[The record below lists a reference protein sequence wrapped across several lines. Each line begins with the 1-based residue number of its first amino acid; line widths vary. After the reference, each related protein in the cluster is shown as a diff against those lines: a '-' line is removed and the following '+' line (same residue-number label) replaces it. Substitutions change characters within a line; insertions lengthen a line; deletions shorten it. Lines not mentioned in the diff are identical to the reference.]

1 MSAEATVL
9 HGPLPSA
16 HGNTASPMSRGGDE
30 RSRSLHASR
39 EQQHHHHHQQR
50 RDSQASYYYREQ
62 DKREGRS
69 QRYEDRDSTR
79 PSSSASASASSSSWP
94 YRDIIKSVLSV
105 MTRSD
110 LSALTSASAPASS
123 DKNLDKERDSEKKEM
138 KDKDRNV
145 EDVVRGLA
153 MEEWNSRWLD
163 ELVAKVKGEL
173 NDTASDHSISDN
185 GPPTPLSDTS
195 SKDSMKR
202 YQPTVED
209 YDESEDEASSIFER
223 SFAAATEEA
232 QHKPLTRTSSS
243 LSNASSDSSS
253 SSSSYSAASS
263 ASSSPSPTDKDSVP
277 SPPSSVSSSSPPPR
291 PTVRFADKQPPVIHY
306 IPEPPE
312 PEEPEDDRDHERE
325 REREHGRERESY
337 REPERE
343 SYREPERESYREAER
358 EPYREPERELY
369 QPSLSSPSSSSSLHQ
384 RQGPAWPALFNER
397 DEPTPALGRF
407 LRGLANHIIA
417 EYAPIDS
424 LVITPD
430 KLFKFYTR
438 YRLDNEFFPFQR
450 VFDTRYHKSLR
461 GISFLFTDLRC
472 EHHLVQHSIASKPC
486 IPALTP
492 TGFEDWMTLMIRAFP
507 DREARRLD
515 LVLADIPLF
524 ADDRTTSSSSSS
536 SSSSSRSSLQGGQ
549 RLPRELPRELFPE
562 RGHARAFDLLASSFA
577 EWKSI
582 TSVVVV
588 PSETTT
594 TSLPPPSSSS
604 SSSSSHSQSHLHLH
618 HPAHTYAS
626 SSLIPPSLQKLP
638 PAATKALKEDTRRH
652 KDPCYIDQ
660 SRIIRPSSL
669 IYPPSATSSPS
680 SSFSTNV
687 SSSSPLPAGASLEG
701 KGAEG
706 VIVSSAASSSSSSSS
721 SSGSSSG
728 GSSSSKH
735 RSSRSKEREARHR
748 GASERSS
755 RPREPSPPRE
765 GRRHHK
771 SRRYRDS

>member
-16 HGNTASPMSRGGDE
+16 HGNTASSTPRGGDE
-30 RSRSLHASR
+30 RFRSLHASR
-39 EQQHHHHHQQR
+39 EQQHHQQR
-50 RDSQASYYYREQ
+50 RDSQSSYYREQ

-69 QRYEDRDSTR
+69 RRDEDRDSTR
-79 PSSSASASASSSSWP
+79 PSSSSTLTTTTSSSSSSFP

-110 LSALTSASAPASS
+110 LSALTSATASASS
-123 DKNLDKERDSEKKEM
+123 EKNPDKERDREKDL
-138 KDKDRNV
+138 KDKHRNV

-173 NDTASDHSISDN
+173 NDTASDHSVSEN

-223 SFAAATEEA
+223 SFAAAAQEDEDA

-263 ASSSPSPTDKDSVP
+263 ASSSPSPSDKDSVP

-312 PEEPEDDRDHERE
+312 PEEPEEDHAHEPERE
-325 REREHGRERESY
+325 RERDREYERERELY

-343 SYREPERESYREAER
+343 FYREPERD
-358 EPYREPERELY
+358 LY
-369 QPSLSSPSSSSSLHQ
+369 QPPLPPPPSSSSSSSSSLHQ

-515 LVLADIPLF
+515 LVLADVPLF
-524 ADDRTTSSSSSS
+524 ADDRTS
-536 SSSSSRSSLQGGQ
+536 SSSSSRSLGGGQ
-549 RLPRELPRELFPE
+549 RLPPELPRQLFPE

-588 PSETTT
+588 PSETTSSSS
-594 TSLPPPSSSS
+594 SLPPPSTSTS
-604 SSSSSHSQSHLHLH
+604 SSSSSHLHLH
-618 HPAHTYAS
+618 PAHAYAT

-652 KDPCYIDQ
+652 KDPCYIDHFFFVAVFAFVFVFDKQ
-660 SRIIRPSSL
+660 RFFFFCGNA
-669 IYPPSATSSPS
+669 Y
-680 SSFSTNV
+680 FV
-687 SSSSPLPAGASLEG
+687 G
-701 KGAEG
+701 
-706 VIVSSAASSSSSSSS
+706 
-721 SSGSSSG
+721 
-728 GSSSSKH
+728 
-735 RSSRSKEREARHR
+735 
-748 GASERSS
+748 
-755 RPREPSPPRE
+755 
-765 GRRHHK
+765 
-771 SRRYRDS
+771 

>member
-16 HGNTASPMSRGGDE
+16 HGNTASPTPRGGDE
-30 RSRSLHASR
+30 RFRSLHASR
-39 EQQHHHHHQQR
+39 EHHHQQR
-50 RDSQASYYYREQ
+50 RDSQSSYREQ
-62 DKREGRS
+62 DKREAPRS
-69 QRYEDRDSTR
+69 RRDEDRDSAATTTTR
-79 PSSSASASASSSSWP
+79 PSSSSSSFP

-110 LSALTSASAPASS
+110 LSALTSAPAPASSSSSSS
-123 DKNLDKERDSEKKEM
+123 DKNLDKEREREKDVKS
-138 KDKDRNV
+138 KDRQV

-173 NDTASDHSISDN
+173 NDTASDHSISEN

-195 SKDSMKR
+195 SKASMKR

-209 YDESEDEASSIFER
+209 YDESEDEASSIFDR
-223 SFAAATEEA
+223 SFAAASQEDA
-232 QHKPLTRTSSS
+232 RKPLTRTSSS

-253 SSSSYSAASS
+253 SSYSAASL
-263 ASSSPSPTDKDSVP
+263 ASSSPAPSDKDSVP

-312 PEEPEDDRDHERE
+312 PEEPEDEREHEPERE
-325 REREHGRERESY
+325 RERE
-337 REPERE
+337 
-343 SYREPERESYREAER
+343 R
-358 EPYREPERELY
+358 EPY
-369 QPSLSSPSSSSSLHQ
+369 QPHPSSSSSSSSLQYQPHSSSSSSSLQYQPHSSSSSLSSLHQ
-384 RQGPAWPALFNER
+384 RQGPAWTALFNER

-407 LRGLANHIIA
+407 LRGLANYIIA

-524 ADDRTTSSSSSS
+524 SDDRT
-536 SSSSSRSSLQGGQ
+536 SSRSSMQGGQ

-588 PSETTT
+588 PPEATTTTT
-594 TSLPPPSSSS
+594 TSSSSCSSIPPPSSSS
-604 SSSSSHSQSHLHLH
+604 SIPSSSHSQSHLHLH
-618 HPAHTYAS
+618 HPHTYAT

-652 KDPCYIDQ
+652 KDACYIDQ
-660 SRIIRPSSL
+660 SRLRPSSL
-669 IYPPSATSSPS
+669 IYPCTSSSSSPASPS
-680 SSFSTNV
+680 SSFSTTG
-687 SSSSPLPAGASLEG
+687 SSSSAMPASLEG
-701 KGAEG
+701 KAASEG
-706 VIVSSAASSSSSSSS
+706 IVVSSAASSSSSSSS
-721 SSGSSSG
+721 

-735 RSSRSKEREARHR
+735 RSSRSRDRESRHR
-748 GASERSS
+748 SGASERSS

>member
-9 HGPLPSA
+9 HGRLPSA
-16 HGNTASPMSRGGDE
+16 HGNTASPAPRGGDDKI
-30 RSRSLHASR
+30 RSLHTSSR
-39 EQQHHHHHQQR
+39 DRQQR
-50 RDSQASYYYREQ
+50 RDSQSSDGEQ
-62 DKREGRS
+62 DKREARP
-69 QRYEDRDSTR
+69 RREEDRDSAR
-79 PSSSASASASSSSWP
+79 APSSSSSSSFP
-94 YRDIIKSVLSV
+94 YRDIIKSVLSHV

-110 LSALTSASAPASS
+110 LPALTPASSASASS
-123 DKNLDKERDSEKKEM
+123 DKNLGKEREKEKGM
-138 KDKDRNV
+138 KDKDKQV

-173 NDTASDHSISDN
+173 NDTASDHSVSSDN

-195 SKDSMKR
+195 SKSSMKR

-209 YDESEDEASSIFER
+209 YDESEDEASSVFEHG
-223 SFAAATEEA
+223 FQEE
-232 QHKPLTRTSSS
+232 QPHKPLTRTSSS
-243 LSNASSDSSS
+243 LSSASSDTS
-253 SSSSYSAASS
+253 SSSSYTAASS
-263 ASSSPSPTDKDSVP
+263 ASSSPAPTDKDSVP

-312 PEEPEDDRDHERE
+312 PESEDEDDDHEPE
-325 REREHGRERESY
+325 

-343 SYREPERESYREAER
+343 SAREPEH
-358 EPYREPERELY
+358 EPY
-369 QPSLSSPSSSSSLHQ
+369 QSPSHSPSHSPSSHQ
-384 RQGPAWPALFNER
+384 RQSPSWTALFNER

-407 LRGLANHIIA
+407 LRGLANYIIA

-461 GISFLFTDLRC
+461 GISFLFSDLRC
-472 EHHLVQHSIASKPC
+472 EHHLVQHSIASKPSV
-486 IPALTP
+486 PALTP

-524 ADDRTTSSSSSS
+524 ADDRPS
-536 SSSSSRSSLQGGQ
+536 SSSSSRSSSASASAQGGQ
-549 RLPRELPRELFPE
+549 KLPRELPRELFPE

-588 PSETTT
+588 PPEPMAPSTTT
-594 TSLPPPSSSS
+594 SSSS
-604 SSSSSHSQSHLHLH
+604 SHPPASSSHPPSHSQSHLHLH
-618 HPAHTYAS
+618 PHAYS
-626 SSLIPPSLQKLP
+626 SSVIPPALQKLP

-660 SRIIRPSSL
+660 SRLRPSSL
-669 IYPPSATSSPS
+669 IYPSSPSSPS
-680 SSFSTNV
+680 SSSFSTA
-687 SSSSPLPAGASLEG
+687 SSAQIPASLDVKPPVDAIG
-701 KGAEG
+701 L
-706 VIVSSAASSSSSSSS
+706 SSAASSSSASST
-721 SSGSSSG
+721 

-735 RSSRSKEREARHR
+735 RSSRSRERESRHR
-748 GASERSS
+748 STSDRSS

-771 SRRYRDS
+771 SRRYRDSSPSGALEQRWAGRGDERRRERERRGSG

>member
-39 EQQHHHHHQQR
+39 EQHHHHHQQR
-50 RDSQASYYYREQ
+50 RDSQSSYYYREQ

-79 PSSSASASASSSSWP
+79 PSSSSASAASSSSWP

-312 PEEPEDDRDHERE
+312 PEEPEDERDHERE
-325 REREHGRERESY
+325 RERERESY

-343 SYREPERESYREAER
+343 SYREPERESYRE
-358 EPYREPERELY
+358 PDRELY

-492 TGFEDWMTLMIRAFP
+492 TGFEDWMTLMIRA
-507 DREARRLD
+507 RQNNLLLLLL
-515 LVLADIPLF
+515 LVFFAIIPPG
-524 ADDRTTSSSSSS
+524 RTKTA
-536 SSSSSRSSLQGGQ
+536 Q
-549 RLPRELPRELFPE
+549 ELPRELFPE

-594 TSLPPPSSSS
+594 SLPPPSSS

-669 IYPPSATSSPS
+669 IYPPPSATSSPS
-680 SSFSTNV
+680 SSFSTNA